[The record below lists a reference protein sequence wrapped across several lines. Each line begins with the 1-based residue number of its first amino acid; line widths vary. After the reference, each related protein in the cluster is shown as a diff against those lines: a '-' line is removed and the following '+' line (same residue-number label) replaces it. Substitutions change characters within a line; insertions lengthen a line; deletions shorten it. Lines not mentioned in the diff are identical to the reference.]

1 MEDVAPAFM
10 PTVRKR
16 MNRAILLSGGNEDL
30 NARRIDLSE
39 DMVRVLVYL
48 DRAGVF
54 DVAGK

>member
-1 MEDVAPAFM
+1 MEDIAPAFA
-10 PTVRKR
+10 PTVRKLMER
-16 MNRAILLSGGNEDL
+16 GILLGGGNEEL